1 MNSVEVTGL
10 GKTFH
15 AFRRRTEALRDVS
28 LTVAPG
34 TIFGLLG
41 RNGAGKT
48 TLVKILMGM
57 TQATS
62 GQARLLGEPVSARV
76 RRRVGYL
83 PEQMRLPDYMKAE
96 SFLRFMGRL
105 NHVSDSDLDKKIPT
119 LLELVEL
126 GDARKKLLKEY
137 SKGMGQRLG
146 LAQSLINDP
155 DLLFLD
161 EPTEGLDPLGRKQVR
176 ELLLTLRAAGKTIF
190 LNSHLLS
197 EIELV
202 CDQVAIID
210 KGRVVR
216 TGHPEEFTRSTGVYR
231 IKLARLDENVR
242 RAAAA
247 VAVDLRCDDAS
258 VEFVPTDRRHLNAMI
273 DALRSAQVEI
283 ESVEAVR
290 SSLEESFIQVVTHS
304 GEKVA
309 AVGAP

>member
-105 NHVSDSDLDKKIPT
+105 NHVSD
-119 LLELVEL
+119 
-126 GDARKKLLKEY
+126 
-137 SKGMGQRLG
+137 
-146 LAQSLINDP
+146 
-155 DLLFLD
+155 
-161 EPTEGLDPLGRKQVR
+161 
-176 ELLLTLRAAGKTIF
+176 
-190 LNSHLLS
+190 
-197 EIELV
+197 
-202 CDQVAIID
+202 
-210 KGRVVR
+210 
-216 TGHPEEFTRSTGVYR
+216 
-231 IKLARLDENVR
+231 
-242 RAAAA
+242 
-247 VAVDLRCDDAS
+247 
-258 VEFVPTDRRHLNAMI
+258 
-273 DALRSAQVEI
+273 
-283 ESVEAVR
+283 
-290 SSLEESFIQVVTHS
+290 
-304 GEKVA
+304 
-309 AVGAP
+309 